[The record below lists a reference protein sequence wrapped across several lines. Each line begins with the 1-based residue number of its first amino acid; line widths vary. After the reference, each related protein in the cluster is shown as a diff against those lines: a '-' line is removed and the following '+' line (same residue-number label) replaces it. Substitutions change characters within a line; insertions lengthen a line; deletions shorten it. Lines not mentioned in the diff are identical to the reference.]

1 MYYLFDTCTT
11 RCSINAHTRPRSH
24 LRIVPIGSD
33 NTSRTKCAS
42 SDSEIASNFSLSLSR
57 PGETGKSRR
66 KKRFEA
72 GNAARYT
79 FAPFHAAQ
87 CARPSFASHPSAR
100 WILLGATDYHARSCS
115 PDPWWMPH
123 VANHANRCVFGAE
136 FFPSKTWPPRV
147 NARKE
152 RWKWPRG
159 QTILRE
165 FRTIVS
171 LPTITP
177 RLKNVNGKKY
187 YEGKF
192 SFHNSWD

>member
-24 LRIVPIGSD
+24 LRILPIGSD

-115 PDPWWMPH
+115 SDPCRSLQTMRIGAFSVQNFFHPRRGHHVLTLAKSVESGRAARRFYANFAPSFRFQRLLPDY
-123 VANHANRCVFGAE
+123 A
-136 FFPSKTWPPRV
+136 
-147 NARKE
+147 
-152 RWKWPRG
+152 
-159 QTILRE
+159 I
-165 FRTIVS
+165 
-171 LPTITP
+171 
-177 RLKNVNGKKY
+177 KNVNGKKY
-187 YEGKF
+187 YEEKF
-192 SFHNSWD
+192 SFHNS

>member
-87 CARPSFASHPSAR
+87 CACPSFASHPSAR

-115 PDPWWMPH
+115 SDPCRSLQTMRIGAFSVQNFFHPRRGHH
-123 VANHANRCVFGAE
+123 VLTLAKSVESGRAARRFYANFA
-136 FFPSKTWPPRV
+136 PS
-147 NARKE
+147 
-152 RWKWPRG
+152 
-159 QTILRE
+159 
-165 FRTIVS
+165 FRFQPLLLDYAI
-171 LPTITP
+171 
-177 RLKNVNGKKY
+177 KNVNGKKY

-192 SFHNSWD
+192 SFHNS

>member
-115 PDPWWMPH
+115 PNPCRSLQTMRIGAFSVQNFFHPRRGHH
-123 VANHANRCVFGAE
+123 VLTLAKSVESGRAARRFYANFA
-136 FFPSKTWPPRV
+136 PS
-147 NARKE
+147 
-152 RWKWPRG
+152 
-159 QTILRE
+159 
-165 FRTIVS
+165 FRFQPLLLDYAI
-171 LPTITP
+171 
-177 RLKNVNGKKY
+177 KNVNGKKY

-192 SFHNSWD
+192 SFHNS

>member
-24 LRIVPIGSD
+24 LRILPIGSD

-115 PDPWWMPH
+115 SDPCRSLQTMRIGAFSVQNFFHPRRGHH
-123 VANHANRCVFGAE
+123 VLTLAKSVESGRAARRFYANFA
-136 FFPSKTWPPRV
+136 PS
-147 NARKE
+147 
-152 RWKWPRG
+152 
-159 QTILRE
+159 
-165 FRTIVS
+165 FRFQPLLLDYAI
-171 LPTITP
+171 
-177 RLKNVNGKKY
+177 KNVNGKKY

-192 SFHNSWD
+192 SFHNS

>member
-72 GNAARYT
+72 AQYT

-115 PDPWWMPH
+115 SDPCRSLQTMRIGAFSVQNFFHPRRGHH
-123 VANHANRCVFGAE
+123 VLTLAKSVE
-136 FFPSKTWPPRV
+136 S
-147 NARKE
+147 
-152 RWKWPRG
+152 G

-192 SFHNSWD
+192 SFHNS

>member
-72 GNAARYT
+72 ARYT

-87 CARPSFASHPSAR
+87 CACPSFASHPSAR

-115 PDPWWMPH
+115 SDPCRSLQTMRIGAFSVQNFFHPRRGHH
-123 VANHANRCVFGAE
+123 VLTLAKSVE
-136 FFPSKTWPPRV
+136 S
-147 NARKE
+147 
-152 RWKWPRG
+152 G

-177 RLKNVNGKKY
+177 RLCDKECKWKKIL
-187 YEGKF
+187 
-192 SFHNSWD
+192 